1 MKLNSWKAEISNA
14 VRLYQDFCNRNLEL
28 KKREDALQLSIN
40 ELEAKEGELQM
51 TRFNESASEFQDNEA
66 DNTSLKEVKHGD
78 ILSTNDRLLP
88 AISYHK
94 NEDETPHYPSQIEST
109 SRTLICDT
117 KDLF

>member
-1 MKLNSWKAEISNA
+1 MIN
-14 VRLYQDFCNRNLEL
+14 
-28 KKREDALQLSIN
+28 QLSIT
-40 ELEAKEGELQM
+40 ELEAKEAELQK

-66 DNTSLKEVKHGD
+66 DNTSLNLDPEQED
-78 ILSTNDRLLP
+78 IFLMNDRLPP
-88 AISYHK
+88 AISYHQ